1 MNGYIKLNRK
11 MTEWGWYDEP
21 NTKIVFLHLLLTAN
35 WKEREYHGHTIKAGE
50 TVFGTQALAEQ
61 LGISRQQVRTALAHL
76 QETEEITIRSTN
88 KFSVATLKNWAKY
101 QVECDESTNNQPTN
115 NQQVT
120 TPKERKNNKKFIPPT
135 LADVKAY
142 AGEKQ
147 SPVDYEFFW
156 NYYESS
162 KWDGVKNWKQKFL
175 TWDKKERER
184 IGNQPVVERVRW
196 DY

>member
-1 MNGYIKLNRK
+1 M
-11 MTEWGWYDEP
+11 
-21 NTKIVFLHLLLTAN
+21 
-35 WKEREYHGHTIKAGE
+35 
-50 TVFGTQALAEQ
+50 
-61 LGISRQQVRTALAHL
+61 
-76 QETEEITIRSTN
+76 
-88 KFSVATLKNWAKY
+88 
-101 QVECDESTNNQPTN
+101 
-115 NQQVT
+115 
-120 TPKERKNNKKFIPPT
+120 
-135 LADVKAY
+135 KAY
-142 AGEKQ
+142 AVEKQ